1 VPRRFFFPFQPSYWC
16 GDHFFKKYI
25 KSSKKDKTKSL
36 VALIFQ
42 KCFGII
48 SKNEIIEKEALR
60 YKNAFDEEFLQ
71 NSIEKIEDEMEAGIE
86 INNLHKVYS
95 RANNH
100 ALKGLTVKF
109 YKNEISAFLG
119 HNGAG
124 KSTTMHLLT
133 GLYTPSQG
141 TVKINGMIFLKLSI
155 FLFKP

>member
-1 VPRRFFFPFQPSYWC
+1 M
-16 GDHFFKKYI
+16 
-25 KSSKKDKTKSL
+25 

-42 KCFGII
+42 KWFGIT
-48 SKNEIIEKEALR
+48 SKNEIIEKETLR
-60 YKNAFDEEFLQ
+60 YNKNAFDEELLQ
-71 NSIEKIEDEMEAGIE
+71 NSIEKIEDEMEVGIE

-100 ALKGLTVKF
+100 ALKGLNVKF

-141 TVKINGMIFLKLSI
+141 TVKINGILDLIFFFYLSPEI
-155 FLFKP
+155 E